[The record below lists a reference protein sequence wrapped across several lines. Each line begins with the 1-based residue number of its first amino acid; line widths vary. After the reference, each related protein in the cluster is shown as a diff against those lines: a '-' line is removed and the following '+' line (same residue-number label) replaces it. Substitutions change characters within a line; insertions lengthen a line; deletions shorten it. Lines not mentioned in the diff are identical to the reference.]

1 MWKIEVLEQPLGPQ
15 DQAPES
21 IRKFGEFRSREAAAE
36 EIDRLVRLR
45 RISGYD
51 AEKNAWWC
59 RNKGDQRTIIYS
71 ISP

>member
-1 MWKIEVLEQPLGPQ
+1 MWKIEELERPLGPP
-15 DQAPES
+15 DQAPQS

-36 EIDRLVRLR
+36 EIDQLVRQR

-51 AEKNAWWC
+51 ATKDFWWC
-59 RNKGDQRTIIYS
+59 RNKGDQRITIYS